1 MQALDL
7 DNSRRFNP
15 FMAAFG
21 VRVSSTPL
29 TVEGHRRGAPQVI
42 YSDAG
47 GRGGII
53 NIDSRNANWR
63 MTGKEYLIV
72 AQLSCWFILYD
83 EQKDEKMVLTFT
95 DCLLRECRKRGIRM
109 VDPII
114 KNVAFEDL
122 ENSFKQI
129 RDMYRNQQPFV
140 IYVDSRDGTHGF
152 FFYA

>member
-1 MQALDL
+1 MNENLNKTEILQESAVLPQTRFRDINRNLQALDL

-83 EQKDEKMVLTFT
+83 EQKDEKMVL
-95 DCLLRECRKRGIRM
+95 
-109 VDPII
+109 
-114 KNVAFEDL
+114 
-122 ENSFKQI
+122 
-129 RDMYRNQQPFV
+129 
-140 IYVDSRDGTHGF
+140 
-152 FFYA
+152 

>member
-1 MQALDL
+1 MNENVYSQCLNKTEILQESAVLPQTRFRDINRNLQALDL

-53 NIDSRNANWR
+53 NIDSRNVSN
-63 MTGKEYLIV
+63 L
-72 AQLSCWFILYD
+72 CWFRCRCFGAVCSWRS
-83 EQKDEKMVLTFT
+83 EKFKF
-95 DCLLRECRKRGIRM
+95 CRRTG
-109 VDPII
+109 
-114 KNVAFEDL
+114 
-122 ENSFKQI
+122 
-129 RDMYRNQQPFV
+129 
-140 IYVDSRDGTHGF
+140 G
-152 FFYA
+152 